1 MTENEVH
8 TVQKTILECELGNKS
23 QKYIF
28 NRICM
33 AYKQCDIHI
42 VPLTRATAKIK
53 SKNTCNRTHLRFIY
67 KIVIVC
73 VQEKGGFWR
82 ANKNTTHLSEE

>member
-33 AYKQCDIHI
+33 AYKQCDIH
-42 VPLTRATAKIK
+42 K
-53 SKNTCNRTHLRFIY
+53 SNGENQVEKYVQSNTLPIYLY